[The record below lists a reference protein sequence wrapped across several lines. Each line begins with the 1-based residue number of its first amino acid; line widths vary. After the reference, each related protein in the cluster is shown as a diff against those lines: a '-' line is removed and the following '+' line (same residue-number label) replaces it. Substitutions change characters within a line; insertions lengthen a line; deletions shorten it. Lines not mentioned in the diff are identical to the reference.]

1 MGMPETYR
9 TLRAPWDKIRAE
21 YESGDFTAEDLAVKW
36 KIKVGTIRSRG
47 SREKWSTPNRFK
59 KVMGEMVSLVQGSS
73 DFKQEVAR
81 LQQDATVA
89 TAGSERVAMQSGN
102 ATPTEPSGYQALV
115 AEMAMRA
122 VCNGI
127 TRVKR
132 PSNWREIATAETF
145 ARRALGLDSKGGAS
159 AAAMVRITRADGS
172 TMDLAAG
179 ATVDVDTSVDEEMD
193 DWGD

>member
-1 MGMPETYR
+1 VGMPETYR

-21 YESGDFTAEDLAVKW
+21 YESGDFTAENLAVKW
-36 KIKVGTIRSRG
+36 KIKVGTIRSRA
-47 SREKWSTPNRFK
+47 SREKWCTPNRFK
-59 KVMGEMVSLVQGSS
+59 KVLGEMVAVVQGSS

-81 LQQDATVA
+81 LQQDAT
-89 TAGSERVAMQSGN
+89 AGSERVAMQPGN

-127 TRVKR
+127 TKVKR
-132 PSNWREIATAETF
+132 PSNWREIATADTI
-145 ARRALGLDSKGGAS
+145 ARRALGLDSKNGAG
-159 AAAMVRITRADGS
+159 AAAMIRITRADGS

-179 ATVDVDTSVDEEMD
+179 ATVDVDTPVDEIEE
-193 DWGD
+193 DWG